1 MYTFGKHGESQL
13 GRSAE
18 GEGGGAGKG
27 QEAEVWHLSPGL
39 IPSLGDSCKVVWLGA
54 RSNQT
59 FVAVNES
66 LVSNHNLRKCGV
78 LIIFAH
84 KNSSGMFHIRHGDI
98 QGTCCTK
105 IVVTMTT

>member
-13 GRSAE
+13 ERSAE

-54 RSNQT
+54 RSNQI

-78 LIIFAH
+78 LIILLTRIPVVC
-84 KNSSGMFHIRHGDI
+84 STSG
-98 QGTCCTK
+98 T
-105 IVVTMTT
+105 VTYKVHVHVQR

>member
-1 MYTFGKHGESQL
+1 MAFGKHGEGQL

-27 QEAEVWHLSPGL
+27 QEAEAWHLSPGL
-39 IPSLGDSCKVVWLGA
+39 IPSLRDSCKVVWIGA

-78 LIIFAH
+78 FAD
-84 KNSSGMFHIRHGDI
+84 KKSIGLFHILHSDI
-98 QGTCCTK
+98 QCTCTCTK
-105 IVVTMTT
+105 DRKP